1 MSSNKQDDN
10 VIVFV
15 ALFFVCCCS
24 CLPPSTLS
32 SSLPTPTCP
41 DGASLSPEYET
52 SRDRENTVEVLASP
66 PIECM
71 MLQCVVSF
79 SSLRTHVHADAGAR
93 TSSATYHRTG
103 CCGSQQCTQANPFG
117 QYKPLVLLPIRF
129 FSAGHGERGHLV
141 GTVIAPTGAVQQ
153 DERRPSRDAPHM
165 LGLIE

>member
-1 MSSNKQDDN
+1 M
-10 VIVFV
+10 
-15 ALFFVCCCS
+15 
-24 CLPPSTLS
+24 PPSMLS

-41 DGASLSPEYET
+41 DGASLSPVYET

-66 PIECM
+66 SIERM
-71 MLQCVVSF
+71 MLPCVVSF

-117 QYKPLVLLPIRF
+117 QYEPLVLLPIRF
-129 FSAGHGERGHLV
+129 FSSGPGESGHLV

-153 DERRPSRDAPHM
+153 DQRAPPKSRRSPHARAYRVA
-165 LGLIE
+165 GNRAFVAGRSE